1 MAPGRFRL
9 MDVEDKWDQR
19 GEGYGD
25 GPREIPSEE
34 PRPAHGLGV
43 RVRGQGRRQRERDN
57 GATCGTAGEVGER
70 PLALMRRQRVL
81 NKGVELVRV
90 WMEPGLMEFA
100 HD

>member
-1 MAPGRFRL
+1 

-25 GPREIPSEE
+25 GPREIPSEVPSEE

-43 RVRGQGRRQRERDN
+43 RVRGLCGGRQRKRDN
-57 GATCGTAGEVGER
+57 GATYRTAGEVGER
-70 PLALMRRQRVL
+70 PLARMRRQRVL

-90 WMEPGLMEFA
+90 WMESGLMEFA

>member
-1 MAPGRFRL
+1 V
-9 MDVEDKWDQR
+9 DVEDKRDQR

-25 GPREIPSEE
+25 GPREVPSVE
-34 PRPAHGLGV
+34 PWLAYGCGV
-43 RVRGQGRRQRERDN
+43 RVRGLGDWRHRERDN

-70 PLALMRRQRVL
+70 PLALMRPQCVL

-90 WMEPGLMEFA
+90 WMVPGLMEFA

>member
-1 MAPGRFRL
+1 V
-9 MDVEDKWDQR
+9 DVEDKRDQR

-25 GPREIPSEE
+25 GPGEVPSVE
-34 PRPAHGLGV
+34 PWPAHGLGV
-43 RVRGQGRRQRERDN
+43 RVRGLGGRRQRERDN

-90 WMEPGLMEFA
+90 WMVPGLMEFA

>member
-1 MAPGRFRL
+1 V
-9 MDVEDKWDQR
+9 DVEDKRDQR

-25 GPREIPSEE
+25 GPREIPSEVPSKE
-34 PRPAHGLGV
+34 PWPANGLGV
-43 RVRGQGRRQRERDN
+43 RMRGLGDGRQRERDN
-57 GATCGTAGEVGER
+57 GATYRTAGEVGER

-90 WMEPGLMEFA
+90 WMEPGLMKFA